1 MRKDLAMG
9 PIKSSFLSC
18 EKDFETILRRL
29 FIESKPHNEELIRLL
44 VLNTPDCLD
53 NRTSEVYKSKIAE
66 MSSLTKIKEEGYIR
80 FNPKIT
86 FGEHQEVK
94 SYIIMAMDQFT
105 PNATN
110 PQFRDCTIR
119 FQIICHTECWDME
132 NYRVRPLKIAGYID
146 GILNNSKLSGIGTL
160 QFKGCNEMMIGP
172 GLAGYMLTYRA
183 IHGGED
189 THEGDVL
196 NG

>member
-1 MRKDLAMG
+1 MKKNLAMES
-9 PIKSSFLSC
+9 IKSSFLSC

-53 NRTSEVYKSKIAE
+53 NRTSEVYQKKIQE
-66 MSSLTKIKEEGYIR
+66 MSNLARLKKEGYISLKPR
-80 FNPKIT
+80 IQYD
-86 FGEHQEVK
+86 EHADLK
-94 SYIIMAMDQFT
+94 SYIIMSMDNFT
-105 PNATN
+105 ANATN
-110 PQFRDCTIR
+110 PQFRDCMIH
-119 FQIICHTECWDME
+119 FDIICPIDAWDLE
-132 NYRVRPLKIAGYID
+132 DYQTRPLKIAGYID

-160 QFKGCNEMMIGP
+160 NFLGCTQFTVDSH
-172 GLAGYMLTYRA
+172 LAGYTLLYQA
-183 IHGGED
+183 VHGGED

>member
-1 MRKDLAMG
+1 MKKNLAME

-53 NRTSEVYKSKIAE
+53 NRTSEIYQKKIQE
-66 MSSLTKIKEEGYIR
+66 MSNLAKLKEAGYISLKPR
-80 FNPKIT
+80 IQYD
-86 FGEHQEVK
+86 EHADLK
-94 SYIIMAMDQFT
+94 SYIIMSMDNFT
-105 PNATN
+105 ANATN
-110 PQFRDCTIR
+110 PQFRDCMIH
-119 FQIICHTECWDME
+119 FDIICPIDAWDLG
-132 NYRVRPLKIAGYID
+132 NYKLRPLKIAGYID

-160 QFKGCNEMMIGP
+160 TFTSCVENVADENVAEYI
-172 GLAGYMLTYRA
+172 LSYSA

-189 THEGDVL
+189 THKGDVL

>member
-1 MRKDLAMG
+1 MRKNLAMG

-29 FIESKPHNEELIRLL
+29 FIESQPHNEKLIRLL
-44 VLNTPDCLD
+44 VINNKDCLD
-53 NRTSEVYKSKIAE
+53 NRNSEVYKKIISE
-66 MSSLTKIKEEGYIR
+66 MSLAKLKEDKYILLQ
-80 FNPKIT
+80 PKVA
-86 FGEHQEVK
+86 FKEHEDLK
-94 SYIIMAMDQFT
+94 SCIMVSMDNFT

-110 PQFRDCTIR
+110 PQFRDCMIHFDIYCPTD
-119 FQIICHTECWDME
+119 EWDIGD
-132 NYRVRPLKIAGYID
+132 YRIRPLKIAGYID
-146 GILNNSKLSGIGTL
+146 GILNGSKLSGIGTL
-160 QFKGCNEMMIGP
+160 QFSSCSEIVHSP
-172 GLAGYMLTYRA
+172 DYSGYILSYNA